1 MTEINNLGHLSSRRP
16 TKLRVILKEI
26 ILENFMS
33 YEYARIAMK
42 PGLNLICGPNGS
54 GKSSILLAISVALG
68 QIYTER
74 SRKLSDLIR
83 WGKDIA
89 RVSLT
94 FEKLEKEKSDSYEPT
109 ESFTLSRYLKSDG
122 TYWYESDFRTISKNE
137 LLEILS
143 EFGINANNMLII
155 MHQNMIEEFSVT
167 TPQQKLLMV
176 EDAVGF
182 QFYREKIFDA
192 QNKLTK
198 LLSEEESVAQ
208 LLENATQTLAFWKG
222 EYDKYLKRKQL
233 LDRKK
238 TLEIELAWSQ
248 AIRME
253 RAALS
258 LKEKLSKKEK
268 ALGVNASKIGE
279 IKDSIEKSKQALFE
293 IRSERRKLFSRLIE
307 TVRSETNTDTRAQ
320 VHMDLESKLDHLFKT
335 VGSFTEKTHSQEFR
349 AVMVEVDEIRSYLL
363 NLLKNGGQ
371 SKEELTQTIRDLE
384 NQIAKKEDAEAATYK
399 EYLDQSVGEAILH
412 AKKETL
418 GDEIMGLKR
427 ELREIEKEYEE
438 VKGAA
443 EKTGSRIDTSRE
455 PLSINEEI
463 KVNYAYLASVGEVS
477 EEAETMYNNYSTIYN
492 DMKEKIDTLSENR
505 KKTLQEL
512 ETRKEIWKRV
522 LEGLLEDVDPS
533 YQEILSK
540 LGASGK
546 IRLVNMLDLEEA
558 GVELLV
564 GFKGATPKIL
574 DSYTQSGGERSVSTV
589 AFLLALQRHV
599 KSPFRAVDEFDVHM
613 DPRNREFFSNV
624 MVSTMGDEK
633 NTQYIIITPQK
644 IPPIKGRTHI
654 IAVQSVGGRSEVK
667 VVSQ

>member
-1 MTEINNLGHLSSRRP
+1 MSEINNLGHLTSHRP
-16 TKLRVILKEI
+16 AKSRVILKEI

-42 PGLNLICGPNGS
+42 PGLNFICGPNGS

-94 FEKLEKEKSDSYEPT
+94 FERVEKEKSDSYGPA

-122 TYWYESDFRTISKNE
+122 TYWYESDFRTITKNE

-222 EYDKYLKRKQL
+222 EYDKYLKRRQL
-233 LDRKK
+233 LERKK
-238 TLEIELAWSQ
+238 SLEMELAWSQ
-248 AIRME
+248 AIKIE

-258 LKEKLSKKEK
+258 LKERLSKKEK
-268 ALGVNASKIGE
+268 ALDVNASKIGE
-279 IKDSIEKSKQALFE
+279 TKESIEESKQALFE
-293 IRSERRKLFSRLIE
+293 IRSERRKLFSHLIE
-307 TVRSETNTDTRAQ
+307 AVRNETKADMKAL
-320 VHMDLESKLDHLFKT
+320 VYKDLESKLDHLFET
-335 VGSFTEKTHSQEFR
+335 AGSFLKKTNSQELR
-349 AVMVEVDEIRSYLL
+349 DVGAEVEDLHSYVL
-363 NLLKNGGQ
+363 NLQEKGGP
-371 SKEELTQTIRDLE
+371 SKEELTLGIRDLE
-384 NQIAKKEDAEAATYK
+384 NQIVMKEDAEVATYNK
-399 EYLDQSVGEAILH
+399 YLDQSVGEAILS

-418 GDEIMGLKR
+418 EDEIMGLKR
-427 ELREIEKEYEE
+427 ELREVEKEYEE
-438 VKGAA
+438 VKGIA
-443 EKTGSRIDTSRE
+443 EKVGPRIDTSRE
-455 PLSINEEI
+455 PLAINEEI

-477 EEAETMYNNYSTIYN
+477 EEAETMYNNYHTIYN

-505 KKTLQEL
+505 KRTLQEL
-512 ETRKEIWKRV
+512 ETRKEVWKRV
-522 LEGLLEDVDPS
+522 LEGLLGDVDPS

-546 IRLVNMLDLEEA
+546 IRLINMQDLEEA
-558 GVELLV
+558 GLELLV

-589 AFLLALQRHV
+589 TFLLALQRHV

-624 MVSTMGDEK
+624 MVSTMEDEK
-633 NTQYIIITPQK
+633 NTQYILITPQQ
-644 IPPIKGRTHI
+644 IPPIRGKTHI
-654 IAVQSVGGRSEVK
+654 ITVQSVGGRSEVK

>member
-1 MTEINNLGHLSSRRP
+1 
-16 TKLRVILKEI
+16 
-26 ILENFMS
+26 MS

-320 VHMDLESKLDHLFKT
+320 VRMDLESKLDHLFKT
-335 VGSFTEKTHSQEFR
+335 VGSFSEKTHSQESQ
-349 AVMVEVDEIRSYLL
+349 AVMVEVDEIRSYASI
-363 NLLKNGGQ
+363 LLKNEGQ
-371 SKEELTQTIRDLE
+371 SKEELTQTVRDLE
-384 NQIAKKEDAEAATYK
+384 NQIA
-399 EYLDQSVGEAILH
+399 
-412 AKKETL
+412 
-418 GDEIMGLKR
+418 
-427 ELREIEKEYEE
+427 
-438 VKGAA
+438 
-443 EKTGSRIDTSRE
+443 
-455 PLSINEEI
+455 
-463 KVNYAYLASVGEVS
+463 
-477 EEAETMYNNYSTIYN
+477 
-492 DMKEKIDTLSENR
+492 
-505 KKTLQEL
+505 
-512 ETRKEIWKRV
+512 
-522 LEGLLEDVDPS
+522 
-533 YQEILSK
+533 
-540 LGASGK
+540 
-546 IRLVNMLDLEEA
+546 
-558 GVELLV
+558 
-564 GFKGATPKIL
+564 
-574 DSYTQSGGERSVSTV
+574 
-589 AFLLALQRHV
+589 
-599 KSPFRAVDEFDVHM
+599 
-613 DPRNREFFSNV
+613 
-624 MVSTMGDEK
+624 
-633 NTQYIIITPQK
+633 
-644 IPPIKGRTHI
+644 
-654 IAVQSVGGRSEVK
+654 
-667 VVSQ
+667 